1 MSIYSDWQIQTS
13 FTQATVNLNAHGRT
27 QVKTVW
33 RAFAKQGAGLVAMGS
48 IYDEF
53 VMMEEPSNSSYAPSP
68 VLQIESRM
76 FQVRDVFVEELFSPA
91 PWPLDMLPSQRY
103 ALRRTFL
110 LP

>member
-1 MSIYSDWQIQTS
+1 
-13 FTQATVNLNAHGRT
+13 
-27 QVKTVW
+27 
-33 RAFAKQGAGLVAMGS
+33 MGS

-53 VMMEEPSNSSYAPSP
+53 VMMEDPSNSSYAPSP

-103 ALRRTFL
+103 ALRRTVL
-110 LP
+110 LPGDVSTDECTSVCLAMLG